1 MVRFDEVSRAA
12 IRAQLTTATQLARSS
27 GDDQV
32 VGLHLVV
39 ALLEEPDATL
49 QSIYVG
55 LGVRVTRI
63 ASRAREQ
70 LRKRSR
76 RPAGALREAPS
87 TSTEVDM
94 LIRRA
99 AELAQT
105 YGQPE
110 PAPVHLLLAICE
122 SGATEMTSLLRSEQV
137 DGERIERFLA
147 ESFGGGSRAKGEGE
161 AKGGPEATQGE
172 GPFAQFCDDLV
183 ATPRSAEALVGRES
197 ELQQV
202 VRVLGQ
208 RRQNHPLLVGDPGVG
223 KTALV
228 QGLAMRIASNAAA
241 PTIQGCRILA
251 VDMPRMRIGTS
262 FRGEFDARLRAVL
275 DAAAADGKVV
285 LFFDDI
291 HTLFDGSG
299 NESVAVLR
307 GALSRG
313 DLRVLAATNH
323 ESLRRMQGEDAA
335 FVRRFQIVTLEEP
348 SEIETIDIVRGLRS
362 GLEAHHTVPIADQA
376 IESAV
381 HLSKRYLRDQFLP
394 DKALGL
400 LDQAASLL
408 RVELEDEP
416 AALGAL
422 RRDIGLLEI
431 ECERLRSSAAPGQ
444 DRVRSAEE
452 RLSAKRSEHERA
464 LESHAEQKRLVEKIF
479 SARGRPGVE
488 PHSTLVGPEN
498 IASYESEL
506 AAAASGQRLAHW
518 RVEAPEVARILSEK
532 TGIPVARMLSSERE
546 RLLAME
552 SEIGRRVIGQAAAV
566 AAVCRAVR
574 KARAGFSRKRK
585 PIGSFFF
592 MGPTGTGKT
601 ELAKALAEFL
611 FDDDQHM
618 VRLDMSEFREEHS
631 ASRLI
636 GAPAGYVGFSEG
648 GILTNSVRRNPFS
661 IVLFDEIEKAH
672 PQISTLLLQVL
683 DEGHLSDASNRRVDF
698 SNTIVVFTS
707 NLGSDEV
714 LKQGMAPS
722 GSGGSGPDVRAILKK
737 FFRPE
742 LINRLDDIVVFN
754 PLSREAI
761 GRIVDLQLA
770 ELLEQ
775 ARGMGVSVNVT
786 DEARGKLSQDGFD
799 PEYGARPLRRLI
811 DRLVADPMATMMI
824 RGEIPPG
831 SQLEL
836 TTVAGECV
844 LRRTGATS

>member
-1 MVRFDEVSRAA
+1 M
-12 IRAQLTTATQLARSS
+12 
-27 GDDQV
+27 
-32 VGLHLVV
+32 
-39 ALLEEPDATL
+39 L
-49 QSIYVG
+49 QRVYAGI
-55 LGVRVTRI
+55 GVRATRL
-63 ASRAREQ
+63 AARAREL
-70 LRKRSR
+70 LRKRHR
-76 RPAGALREAPS
+76 RPASSVREAPS

-94 LIRRA
+94 LLRRA
-99 AELAQT
+99 AELAETQ
-105 YGQPE
+105 GQPAPE
-110 PAPVHLLLAICE
+110 PVHVLLAMCD
-122 SGATEMTSLLRSEQV
+122 SGASELTTLLRAEQL
-137 DGERIERFLA
+137 DTQRIERVLA
-147 ESFGGGSRAKGEGE
+147 DSYGGASNAAAASGGS
-161 AKGGPEATQGE
+161 ATASAGS
-172 GPFAQFCDDLV
+172 GADAGVLDQFCDDLV
-183 ATPRSAEALVGRES
+183 AKQGGTEVLVGREA

-228 QGLAMRIASNAAA
+228 EGLARRIASGHVS
-241 PTIQGCRILA
+241 PTVQGCRILS
-251 VDMPRMRIGTS
+251 VDLARMRIGTS
-262 FRGEFDARLRAVL
+262 YRGEFEARLRGVL
-275 DAAAADGKVV
+275 DAASADGKVV
-285 LFFDDI
+285 LFLDDI
-291 HTLFDGSG
+291 HSLFDGAG
-299 NESVAVLR
+299 NEAVAVLR

-313 DLRVLAATNH
+313 AVRVIGATNH
-323 ESLRRMQGEDAA
+323 ESLRRMQGDDAA
-335 FVRRFQIVTLEEP
+335 FIRRFQIVAVEEP
-348 SEIETIDIVRGLRS
+348 TEIEAVEILRGLRPN
-362 GLEAHHTVPIADQA
+362 LEGHHALPIADLA

-400 LDQAASLL
+400 LDQSAALL
-408 RVELEDEP
+408 RVELESEP
-416 AALGAL
+416 AALAEL

-431 ECERLRSSAAPGQ
+431 ERERLRGSAATGK
-444 DRVRSAEE
+444 E
-452 RLSAKRSEHERA
+452 RLQGIEDRLVAKRAELEEAQASHREQLA
-464 LESHAEQKRLVEKIF
+464 LVNKIF
-479 SARGRPGVE
+479 EARGRPGLT
-488 PHSTLVGPEN
+488 PHSTLIGPERVEAFERDL
-498 IASYESEL
+498 AS
-506 AAAASGQRLAHW
+506 AASSRRLVHW
-518 RVEAPEVARILSEK
+518 RVESPEVARILSEK
-532 TGIPVARMLSSERE
+532 TGIPVARMLSTERE

-552 SEIGRRVIGQAAAV
+552 KDIGKRVIGQDAAV

-601 ELAKALAEFL
+601 ELAKAIAEFL

-636 GAPAGYVGFSEG
+636 GAPHGYVGFSEG
-648 GILTNSVRRNPFS
+648 GVLTNSVRRNPFS

-714 LKQGMAPS
+714 LKQGMAPT
-722 GSGGSGPDVRAILKK
+722 GSDRQQPDVRGILKK

-754 PLSREAI
+754 PLGREAI

-775 ARGMGVSVNVT
+775 ARGQGVAIRVT
-786 DEARGKLSQDGFD
+786 DEARAKLAQDGFD

-811 DRLVADPMATMMI
+811 DRVVADPLSTMMI

-836 TTVAGECV
+836 TAVGGECV
-844 LRRTGATS
+844 LRRIDGPA